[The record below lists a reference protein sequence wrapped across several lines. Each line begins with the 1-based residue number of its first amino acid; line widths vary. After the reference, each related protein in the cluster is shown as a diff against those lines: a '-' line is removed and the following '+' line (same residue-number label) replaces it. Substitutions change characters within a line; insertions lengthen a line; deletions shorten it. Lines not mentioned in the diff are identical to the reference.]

1 MCLKR
6 ARRPFLCSQGW
17 GWGGVGARKW
27 GRGLNSGRG
36 FASPP
41 DVALSR
47 PSGRRPER
55 VEASALRASLCRRC
69 ACCFQGEPWP
79 VSSSAARARAGGE
92 ASDAAPTKSVAGSD
106 RRLRPSFLAASV
118 AVSESASAGLEA
130 RAAGRPWER
139 QASQPTARPLPR
151 TGLLL
156 RLVTWF
162 L

>member
-1 MCLKR
+1 MTMCLKR
-6 ARRPFLCSQGW
+6 AGRPFQCSRGW

-27 GRGLNSGRG
+27 GRGLNPGRG

-92 ASDAAPTKSVAGSD
+92 ASDAAPTKGVAGSD
-106 RRLRPSFLAASV
+106 RRLRPSFLA
-118 AVSESASAGLEA
+118 VSKSASAGLEA